1 MPNGFRCRRYKMA
14 KDCSFDV
21 VSEVDMQEVDNA
33 VNQAKKEIGTR
44 YDFRGSKSEISLEGD
59 TIKIIGDDEYKL
71 NAIIDVLK
79 GKMVKRNVAVK
90 NLDFGKVEPAAGATV
105 RQVITIKKGITKE
118 NAKEVVKAI
127 KNMKLKVQASI
138 QEDQVRVSG
147 KDKDDLQAVIQMLKQ
162 LDVPVELQFVN
173 FRS

>member
-1 MPNGFRCRRYKMA
+1 MA

-44 YDFRGSKSEISLEGD
+44 YDFRGSKAEISLEVD

-79 GKMVKRNVAVK
+79 GKMVKRNVAIK
-90 NLDFGKVEPAAGATV
+90 NLDYGKVEPAAGATV

-118 NAKEVVKAI
+118 NANEVVKAI

-162 LDVPVELQFVN
+162 LDIPVELQFVN

>member
-1 MPNGFRCRRYKMA
+1 MA

-59 TIKIIGDDEYKL
+59 TNKIIGDDEYKL

>member
-1 MPNGFRCRRYKMA
+1 MA

-44 YDFRGSKSEISLEGD
+44 YDFRGSKAAISLEGD

-79 GKMVKRNVAVK
+79 GKMVKRNVAIK
-90 NLDFGKVEPAAGATV
+90 NLDYGKVEPAAGATV
-105 RQVITIKKGITKE
+105 RQIITIKKGITKE

-127 KNMKLKVQASI
+127 KNMKIKVQASI

-162 LDVPVELQFVN
+162 LDIPVELQFVN

>member
-1 MPNGFRCRRYKMA
+1 MA

-33 VNQAKKEIGTR
+33 VNQAKKENGKR
-44 YDFRGSKSEISLEGD
+44 YDFRGSKAEISLEGD

-79 GKMVKRNVAVK
+79 GKMVKRNVAIK
-90 NLDFGKVEPAAGATV
+90 NLDYGKVEAAAGATV

-147 KDKDDLQAVIQMLKQ
+147 KDKDDWQAVIQMLKQ
-162 LDVPVELQFVN
+162 LEIPVELQFVN

>member
-1 MPNGFRCRRYKMA
+1 MA

-44 YDFRGSKSEISLEGD
+44 YDFRGSKAKISLEGD

-79 GKMVKRNVAVK
+79 GKMVKRNVAIK
-90 NLDFGKVEPAAGATV
+90 NLDYGKVEPAAGATV
-105 RQVITIKKGITKE
+105 RQIITIKKGITKE

-127 KNMKLKVQASI
+127 KNMKIKVQASI

-162 LDVPVELQFVN
+162 LDIPVELQFVN

>member
-1 MPNGFRCRRYKMA
+1 MA

-44 YDFRGSKSEISLEGD
+44 YDFRGSKAEISLAGD

-79 GKMVKRNVAVK
+79 GKMVKRNVAIK
-90 NLDFGKVEPAAGATV
+90 NLDYGKVEPAAGATV
-105 RQVITIKKGITKE
+105 RQIITIKKGITKE

-127 KNMKLKVQASI
+127 KNMKIKVQASI

-162 LDVPVELQFVN
+162 LDIPVELQFVN

>member
-1 MPNGFRCRRYKMA
+1 MA

-44 YDFRGSKSEISLEGD
+44 YDFRGSKAEINLEGD

-79 GKMVKRNVAVK
+79 GKMVKRNVAIK
-90 NLDFGKVEPAAGATV
+90 NLDYGKVEPAAGATV
-105 RQVITIKKGITKE
+105 RQIITIKKGITKE

-162 LDVPVELQFVN
+162 LDIPVELQFVN

>member
-1 MPNGFRCRRYKMA
+1 MA

-21 VSEVDMQEVDNA
+21 VS
-33 VNQAKKEIGTR
+33 
-44 YDFRGSKSEISLEGD
+44 DFRGSKAEISLDGD

-90 NLDFGKVEPAAGATV
+90 NLDFGKIEPAAGATV

>member
-1 MPNGFRCRRYKMA
+1 MA

-21 VSEVDMQEVDNA
+21 VSEVDMQEVDNG
-33 VNQAKKEIGTR
+33 VNQAKKEIGPR
-44 YDFRGSKSEISLEGD
+44 YDFRGSKAEISLEGD

-79 GKMVKRNVAVK
+79 GKMVKRNVAIK
-90 NLDFGKVEPAAGATV
+90 NLDYGKVEPAAGATV
-105 RQVITIKKGITKE
+105 RQIITIKKGITKE

-127 KNMKLKVQASI
+127 KNMKIKVQASI

-162 LDVPVELQFVN
+162 LDIPVELQFVN

>member
-1 MPNGFRCRRYKMA
+1 MA

-33 VNQAKKEIGTR
+33 VNQAKKEIGAR
-44 YDFRGSKSEISLEGD
+44 YDFRGSKAEISLEGD

-79 GKMVKRNVAVK
+79 GKMVKRNVAIK
-90 NLDFGKVEPAAGATV
+90 NLDYGKVEPAAGATV
-105 RQVITIKKGITKE
+105 RQIITIKKGITKE

-127 KNMKLKVQASI
+127 KNMKIKVQASI

-162 LDVPVELQFVN
+162 LDIPVELQFVN

>member
-1 MPNGFRCRRYKMA
+1 MA

-44 YDFRGSKSEISLEGD
+44 YDFRGSKAEISLEGD

-79 GKMVKRNVAVK
+79 GKMVKRNVA
-90 NLDFGKVEPAAGATV
+90 
-105 RQVITIKKGITKE
+105 IKILTM
-118 NAKEVVKAI
+118 AKL
-127 KNMKLKVQASI
+127 N
-138 QEDQVRVSG
+138 
-147 KDKDDLQAVIQMLKQ
+147 Q
-162 LDVPVELQFVN
+162 LLVLQFAKSLLLK
-173 FRS
+173 RHYKRKC